1 MKSSFEELKKSGL
14 EIKNLQLFRTAL
26 THSSYIH
33 EHSGKY
39 SNERLEFLGDAVLD
53 LIIGDILYKK
63 YEKWPE
69 GTLSRVRASLVR
81 ESVLAKVAKELSLG
95 QHLLMGRGEE
105 QSGGREKA
113 SILADTYEALL
124 GAVYLDEGLDAA
136 KRFVEIT
143 MKEWIGKAKNFE
155 QKLPDSKT
163 RLQELLQENGPVL
176 IKYQLEEKTGNP
188 SNQIFTVSLLV
199 NEVKESS
206 GTGKS
211 KKEAEQDAASNYL
224 QKIEK

>member
-26 THSSYIH
+26 THSSSIH

-188 SNQIFTVSLLV
+188 SNQIFTVALLV
-199 NEVKESS
+199 NEIKESS
-206 GTGKS
+206 GRGKS